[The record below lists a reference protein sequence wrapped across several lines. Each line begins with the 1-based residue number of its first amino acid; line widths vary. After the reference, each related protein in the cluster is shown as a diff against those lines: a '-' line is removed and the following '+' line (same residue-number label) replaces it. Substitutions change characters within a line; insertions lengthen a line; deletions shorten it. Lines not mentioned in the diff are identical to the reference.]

1 MGRVRYGFIK
11 VAAATPIVSVADCK
25 TNTERI
31 ISQLQRAVAEGVSVV
46 ALPEL
51 AVTGSTCG
59 SLFRQRCLLDAVER
73 SIDQIAAQKL
83 PLAAIVGMPLQYRG
97 SLYNCAAVVAAGEI
111 CGIVPCRVAN
121 GVFDAYNETETE
133 YIDFA
138 GQSVPFGNNLIFE
151 IDGVKF
157 GVEVGADITQIAP
170 PSITLANEG
179 AEVVFGIAA
188 TPEYQGSYKSL
199 KHSILHHS
207 ARLKGGYVFVSA
219 GVGESTTDYVF
230 TAHSIIAENGEL
242 IAEGSRF
249 SRSAELTVGD
259 IDAEAVE
266 TVRTASCKGVCYPY
280 CDTISLPVS
289 IAESAL
295 ARRVEPAPFIPK
307 DSSEYA
313 EILTLQSA
321 GLVKRLEATN
331 CKKVVLGVSG
341 GLDSTLA
348 LLVAAEAFDT
358 LSLDR
363 KGIIGVTMPGFGTT
377 GRTYNNAMTLMQRLG
392 ITIREISIRA
402 ACEQHFKDIELDPE
416 SRGAAYENSQARE
429 RTQILMDVAN
439 AVGGMVIGTGDLSE
453 SALGWATYNGDHM
466 SMYNVNC
473 SVPKTLVKALTTWA
487 AENSNDEEVC
497 QTLKDIVF
505 TPVSPELL
513 PATASGEIAQ
523 KTEDLVGPYSL
534 HDFFIYNFVINAFCP
549 SKILFLATEAFKGE
563 FSESEIKHWLK
574 VFIRRFFSQQYKRSA
589 VPDGPKVT
597 AVSLSPR
604 GSWAMPSDAVAA
616 EWLAEIE

>member
-31 ISQLQRAVAEGVSVV
+31 ISQLQSAVAEGVSVV

-97 SLYNCAAVVAAGEI
+97 SLYNCAAVVATGEI
-111 CGIVPCRVAN
+111 YGIVPCRVAN

-170 PSITLANEG
+170 PSITLASEG

-199 KHSILHHS
+199 KQNILHHS

-266 TVRTASCKGVCYPY
+266 AVRTASCKGVCYPY
-280 CDTISLPVS
+280 CDTISLPVY

-295 ARRVEPAPFIPK
+295 ARKVESAPFIPK

-348 LLVAAEAFDT
+348 LLVVAEAFDT

-402 ACEQHFKDIELDPE
+402 ACEQHFKDIEFDPE

>member
-31 ISQLQRAVAEGVSVV
+31 ISQLQSAVAEGVSVV

-83 PLAAIVGMPLQYRG
+83 SLAAIVGMPLQYRG
-97 SLYNCAAVVAAGEI
+97 SLYNCAAVVAAGEV

-138 GQSVPFGNNLIFE
+138 GQSVPFGSNLIFE

-170 PSITLANEG
+170 PSITLASEG

-188 TPEYQGSYKSL
+188 TPEHQGSYKSL
-199 KHSILHHS
+199 KNSILHHS

-266 TVRTASCKGVCYPY
+266 AVRTASCKGVCYPY
-280 CDTISLPVS
+280 CDTISLPVY

-295 ARRVEPAPFIPK
+295 ARKVESAPFIPK

-321 GLVKRLEATN
+321 GLVKRLEATI

-439 AVGGMVIGTGDLSE
+439 AVDGMVIGTGDLSE

-534 HDFFIYNFVINAFCP
+534 HDFFIYNFIINAFCP